1 MLYALKNSYH
11 TVQRLFLITDGYIF
25 SNEKFE
31 STLNCFL
38 SIFYLLG
45 TLSLT
50 ENRNSDGKFYFPIG
64 TQCYSHTLCLGCVA
78 LRDGKHIRPFAK
90 FQQKIKINSLIDAFP
105 SVAIVTA

>member
-1 MLYALKNSYH
+1 MLYALKNSYN
-11 TVQRLFLITDGYIF
+11 TVQRLFFITDGYIF

-50 ENRNSDGKFYFPIG
+50 ENRNSDGKFYFNWNSVLL
-64 TQCYSHTLCLGCVA
+64 TYFMLKLGCVA

-90 FQQKIKINSLIDAFP
+90 FQQKI
-105 SVAIVTA
+105 

>member
-1 MLYALKNSYH
+1 MLYALKNSYN
-11 TVQRLFLITDGYIF
+11 TVQRLFFITDGYMF

-64 TQCYSHTLCLGCVA
+64 TRCYSHTLC
-78 LRDGKHIRPFAK
+78 
-90 FQQKIKINSLIDAFP
+90 
-105 SVAIVTA
+105 